1 MGPSPRIRRGGYLA
15 WRHHINIGILGTS
28 PPLGSPIRCFPE
40 GPQML
45 ISVFNCIPHD
55 WQLYCSTH
63 PCPGLHTL
71 GGLAQVSQSILIRR
85 LGWAQ
90 QEGGAI
96 WLLNLTVRQATYIA
110 TESSRA
116 YRADHHSLFHI
127 DAFPTPPP
135 PNFRSALSAFPD
147 TLQRLWRIPWENSQ
161 KEAFWRLAVDGF
173 TMCGNS
179 HIRHFDVVRCECLP
193 LDTPP
198 YSPRR
203 HHFWDCQITQ
213 SLVRVLSTNLRMPLL
228 RHQLWLAITPASC
241 MGRVWDVVCMAAVSA
256 IKDGWVL
263 ISTIHPDRPRC
274 TVPFA
279 KAKVIASFWSRLSS
293 FASLGK
299 NALAQWC
306 DVPTTHPFLAWRD
319 GTLTVHQI

>member
-1 MGPSPRIRRGGYLA
+1 
-15 WRHHINIGILGTS
+15 
-28 PPLGSPIRCFPE
+28 
-40 GPQML
+40 
-45 ISVFNCIPHD
+45 
-55 WQLYCSTH
+55 
-63 PCPGLHTL
+63 L
-71 GGLAQVSQSILIRR
+71 GGLTQVSQSILIRC
-85 LGWAQ
+85 LGWDQ

-110 TESSRA
+110 TVSSCA
-116 YRADHHSLFHI
+116 YRADHHRMFHI

-135 PNFRSALSAFPD
+135 PNFRSALPTFPD
-147 TLQRLWRIPWENSQ
+147 THQRLWRIPWENSQ

-173 TMCGNS
+173 TMFGNS
-179 HIRHFDVVRCECLP
+179 HMRHFDVVRCECLP

-256 IKDGWVL
+256 IKDGWVI
-263 ISTIHPDRPRC
+263 ISKIHPIDPDVVYLSPRLK
-274 TVPFA
+274 FL
-279 KAKVIASFWSRLSS
+279 RL
-293 FASLGK
+293 FGPA
-299 NALAQWC
+299 
-306 DVPTTHPFLAWRD
+306 FLA
-319 GTLTVHQI
+319 LPL